1 MNDNAQGKGNPYEI
15 LMVQLLQTGIIAQ
28 QNFVTTQ
35 KIIDYDHL
43 EYKRRL
49 SLSEALAIDAIFG
62 PGGDEEQ

>member
-1 MNDNAQGKGNPYEI
+1 MNGEAKGSNPYDI

-49 SLSEALAIDAIFG
+49 SFEEAIALRELTSGDSE
-62 PGGDEEQ
+62 Q